1 MPDSKEIERGKRLRR
16 IRDQL
21 GISQEDFA
29 KSLGITRGHLSQIE
43 NGKRNISYSIISNL
57 AENLPIINLN
67 HLLLGK
73 GETFSIKDKQIG
85 SVVEETTP
93 NFRHLIPEKR
103 HLTRSSRG
111 RNILVRIEDQE
122 GYCQGWNEEYLEEKA
137 VRIYIPRIDKEART
151 FIITGTSM
159 LPILYDGDWVI
170 AVEAAINEIEDGA
183 IYAIVCKSLGINIK
197 YIVAEKEGLLLIS
210 ANQQEYRPFLVHYKE
225 IREVWK
231 VVLRLTSHVAT
242 LPTGAQE
249 ETVEHRLAR
258 LEAILEKIFP
268 DLKDDTL
275 L

>member
-1 MPDSKEIERGKRLRR
+1 MIDAKGIEQGRRLKEIRELL
-16 IRDQL
+16 Q
-21 GISQEDFA
+21 ISQDDFA
-29 KSLGITRGHLSQIE
+29 EMLGVSQGHLSQIE
-43 NGKRNISYSIISNL
+43 KGKRHISYAIIESL
-57 AENLPIINLN
+57 VKNLPILNLN
-67 HLLLGK
+67 YLIN
-73 GETFSIKDKQIG
+73 GEGDIIQKKEKQIG
-85 SVVEETTP
+85 QDASKMSP
-93 NFRHLIPEKR
+93 NFSHLTPEKR

-111 RNILVRIEDQE
+111 RNILVRPEDQE

-151 FIITGTSM
+151 FVITGTSM
-159 LPILYDGDWVI
+159 LPIIYDGDWVI
-170 AVEAAINEIEDGA
+170 AVEAAINEIEDNS
-183 IYAIVCKSLGINIK
+183 IYAIVCNSLGINVK
-197 YIVAEKEGLLLIS
+197 YIVAQKEGLLLIS
-210 ANQQEYRPFLVHYKE
+210 ANQKEYQPFVVPYKE

-231 VVLRLTSHVAT
+231 VVLRLTSDIAT